1 MTRTTSELRLP
12 ADPAY
17 IVVAKRAASAFA
29 AVAGFDVEAVHDLT
43 IAVAQACENALACAA
58 RAGGLGTGQIRLT
71 FTVEGARLEVQ
82 VQSSCTRQALAAG
95 GGRAGSGLVA
105 EAVERER
112 QEVAA
117 ATDLALRLM
126 GLFVDDHSYRVDE
139 RTGGL
144 RVRLTK
150 YQGFVTSMPR
160 DDGAARSGEYPD
172 HPQAGAERAPRPR
185 PPAPRASTARATTR
199 RCATAW
205 ST

>member
-29 AVAGFDVEAVHDLT
+29 AVAGFDVEAVDDLT
-43 IAVAQACENALACAA
+43 IAVAQACENAIACAL
-58 RAGGLGTGQIRLT
+58 RVGGVGAGQIRLA
-71 FTVEGARLEVQ
+71 FTVEGTRLEVQ
-82 VQSSCTRQALAAG
+82 VQSSCAREVVARAAAVRE
-95 GGRAGSGLVA
+95 RAVA
-105 EAVERER
+105 KAVERER
-112 QEVAA
+112 EEVAAA

-150 YQGFVTSMPR
+150 YK
-160 DDGAARSGEYPD
+160 
-172 HPQAGAERAPRPR
+172 
-185 PPAPRASTARATTR
+185 AS
-199 RCATAW
+199 
-205 ST
+205 

>member
-43 IAVAQACENALACAA
+43 IAVAQACENAVACAA
-58 RAGGLGTGQIRLT
+58 RVGGVGLGQIRLT
-71 FTVEGARLEVQ
+71 FIVEGARLEVQ
-82 VQSSCTRQALAAG
+82 VQSSCTREVVAQAAAAQRRVASKAAER
-95 GGRAGSGLVA
+95 GR
-105 EAVERER
+105 ETE
-112 QEVAA
+112 EVAA

-126 GLFVDDHSYRVDE
+126 GLFVDDHSYRVNE

-150 YQGFVTSMPR
+150 YRGT
-160 DDGAARSGEYPD
+160 
-172 HPQAGAERAPRPR
+172 
-185 PPAPRASTARATTR
+185 
-199 RCATAW
+199 
-205 ST
+205 

>member
-43 IAVAQACENALACAA
+43 IAVAQACENAIACAL
-58 RAGGLGTGQIRLT
+58 RVGGVGAGQIRLA
-71 FTVEGARLEVQ
+71 FTVEGTRLEVQ
-82 VQSSCTRQALAAG
+82 VHSSCAREVVARAAAVRAQA
-95 GGRAGSGLVA
+95 VA
-105 EAVERER
+105 QAVERER
-112 QEVAA
+112 EEVAA

-150 YQGFVTSMPR
+150 YK
-160 DDGAARSGEYPD
+160 
-172 HPQAGAERAPRPR
+172 
-185 PPAPRASTARATTR
+185 AS
-199 RCATAW
+199 
-205 ST
+205 

>member
-43 IAVAQACENALACAA
+43 IAVAQACENAIACAV
-58 RAGGLGTGQIRLT
+58 RVGGVSEGQIRLS
-71 FTVEGARLEVQ
+71 FTVEGTRLEVQ
-82 VQSSCTRQALAAG
+82 VLSSCAREVVARAAAARQLA
-95 GGRAGSGLVA
+95 VA
-105 EAVERER
+105 EAGARER
-112 QEVAA
+112 QEVAD

-150 YQGFVTSMPR
+150 Y
-160 DDGAARSGEYPD
+160 
-172 HPQAGAERAPRPR
+172 
-185 PPAPRASTARATTR
+185 RAS
-199 RCATAW
+199 
-205 ST
+205 

>member
-1 MTRTTSELRLP
+1 MINPDRGYFFSRMTRTTSELRLP

-43 IAVAQACENALACAA
+43 IAVAQACENAIACAL
-58 RAGGLGTGQIRLT
+58 RVGGGGAGQIRLT
-71 FTVEGARLEVQ
+71 FIVEGARLEVQ
-82 VQSSCTRQALAAG
+82 VQSSCAREVVARAAAVRE
-95 GGRAGSGLVA
+95 RAVA
-105 EAVERER
+105 KAVERER

-150 YQGFVTSMPR
+150 YK
-160 DDGAARSGEYPD
+160 
-172 HPQAGAERAPRPR
+172 
-185 PPAPRASTARATTR
+185 AS
-199 RCATAW
+199 
-205 ST
+205 

>member
-43 IAVAQACENALACAA
+43 IAVAQACENAIACAQ
-58 RAGGLGTGQIRLT
+58 RVGGVGAGQIRLA
-71 FTVEGARLEVQ
+71 FTVEGTGLEVQ
-82 VQSSCTRQALAAG
+82 VQSSCAREVVARAAAVRE
-95 GGRAGSGLVA
+95 RAVA
-105 EAVERER
+105 QAVERER
-112 QEVAA
+112 EEVAA

-150 YQGFVTSMPR
+150 YK
-160 DDGAARSGEYPD
+160 
-172 HPQAGAERAPRPR
+172 
-185 PPAPRASTARATTR
+185 AS
-199 RCATAW
+199 
-205 ST
+205 

>member
-1 MTRTTSELRLP
+1 MTRTSSELRLP

-29 AVAGFDVEAVHDLT
+29 VVAGFDVEAVHDLT
-43 IAVAQACENALACAA
+43 IAVAQACENALACTA
-58 RAGGLGTGQIRLT
+58 RAGGAGVGQIRLT
-71 FTVEGARLEVQ
+71 FTVEDERLEVQ
-82 VQSSCTRQALAAG
+82 VQSSCAREVVAKATAARQRAAIQ
-95 GGRAGSGLVA
+95 
-105 EAVERER
+105 AVQAMERER

-150 YQGFVTSMPR
+150 YK
-160 DDGAARSGEYPD
+160 
-172 HPQAGAERAPRPR
+172 
-185 PPAPRASTARATTR
+185 AS
-199 RCATAW
+199 
-205 ST
+205 

>member
-1 MTRTTSELRLP
+1 MNVEMGYFSAGMRQTTSELRLP

-29 AVAGFDVEAVHDLT
+29 AVAGFDVEAVHDLA
-43 IAVAQACENALACAA
+43 IAVAQACENSIACTAA
-58 RAGGLGTGQIRLT
+58 VGGAGVGQIRLT
-71 FTVEGARLEVQ
+71 FTIEAERLEVG
-82 VQSSCTRQALAAG
+82 VQSSCSRQVVARAAAARHG
-95 GGRAGSGLVA
+95 AAAVA
-105 EAVERER
+105 EERGR

-150 YQGFVTSMPR
+150 YKVS
-160 DDGAARSGEYPD
+160 
-172 HPQAGAERAPRPR
+172 
-185 PPAPRASTARATTR
+185 
-199 RCATAW
+199 
-205 ST
+205 

>member
-43 IAVAQACENALACAA
+43 IAVAQACENALACTE
-58 RAGGLGTGQIRLT
+58 RAGGPGIGQIRLT
-71 FTVEGARLEVQ
+71 FAVEGARLEVQ
-82 VQSSCTRQALAAG
+82 VQSSCTRQALA
-95 GGRAGSGLVA
+95 
-105 EAVERER
+105 EAAAAQRVEAKAAERER

-150 YQGFVTSMPR
+150 Y
-160 DDGAARSGEYPD
+160 
-172 HPQAGAERAPRPR
+172 
-185 PPAPRASTARATTR
+185 RAS
-199 RCATAW
+199 
-205 ST
+205 

>member
-1 MTRTTSELRLP
+1 MTTSELRLP

-43 IAVAQACENALACAA
+43 IAVAQACENAIACAV
-58 RAGGLGTGQIRLT
+58 RVGGGGVGQIRLT

-82 VQSSCTRQALAAG
+82 VQGTCGRQVVARAAAPE
-95 GGRAGSGLVA
+95 RPAA
-105 EAVERER
+105 ANAAERELEAE
-112 QEVAA
+112 EVAA

-126 GLFVDDHSYRVDE
+126 GLFVDDHSYRLNE

-150 YQGFVTSMPR
+150 YRVS
-160 DDGAARSGEYPD
+160 
-172 HPQAGAERAPRPR
+172 
-185 PPAPRASTARATTR
+185 
-199 RCATAW
+199 
-205 ST
+205 

>member
-1 MTRTTSELRLP
+1 MP

-43 IAVAQACENALACAA
+43 IAVAQACENAIACAVQV
-58 RAGGLGTGQIRLT
+58 GGVGVGQIRLT
-71 FTVEGARLEVQ
+71 FIVEGARLEVQ
-82 VQSSCTRQALAAG
+82 VQSSCARQVVAVQE
-95 GGRAGSGLVA
+95 RAVA
-105 EAVERER
+105 KAVERER

-150 YQGFVTSMPR
+150 YK
-160 DDGAARSGEYPD
+160 
-172 HPQAGAERAPRPR
+172 
-185 PPAPRASTARATTR
+185 AS
-199 RCATAW
+199 
-205 ST
+205 

>member
-1 MTRTTSELRLP
+1 MTGTTSELRLP

-43 IAVAQACENALACAA
+43 IAVAQACENAIACAV
-58 RAGGLGTGQIRLT
+58 RVGGVGAGQIRLT
-71 FTVEGARLEVQ
+71 FIVEGERLEVQ
-82 VQSSCTRQALAAG
+82 VHSSCAREVVARSAATQKLA
-95 GGRAGSGLVA
+95 VA
-105 EAVERER
+105 KAVERER

-150 YQGFVTSMPR
+150 Y
-160 DDGAARSGEYPD
+160 
-172 HPQAGAERAPRPR
+172 
-185 PPAPRASTARATTR
+185 RAT
-199 RCATAW
+199 
-205 ST
+205 

>member
-1 MTRTTSELRLP
+1 MTNAHKGYFSSRMTGTTSELRLP

-43 IAVAQACENALACAA
+43 IAVAQACENAIACAV
-58 RAGGLGTGQIRLT
+58 RVGGIGAGQIRLT
-71 FTVEGARLEVQ
+71 FIVEGERLEVQ
-82 VQSSCTRQALAAG
+82 VHSSCAREVVARSAA
-95 GGRAGSGLVA
+95 AQKVA
-105 EAVERER
+105 VAKAVERER

-150 YQGFVTSMPR
+150 YK
-160 DDGAARSGEYPD
+160 
-172 HPQAGAERAPRPR
+172 
-185 PPAPRASTARATTR
+185 AS
-199 RCATAW
+199 
-205 ST
+205 

>member
-12 ADPAY
+12 ADPDY

-43 IAVAQACENALACAA
+43 IAVAQACDNAIACAA
-58 RAGGLGTGQIRLT
+58 RAGGLGIGQIRLT
-71 FTVEGARLEVQ
+71 FAVEGARLEVQ
-82 VQSSCTRQALAAG
+82 VLSSCNRQALA
-95 GGRAGSGLVA
+95 
-105 EAVERER
+105 EAAATQQRLAAQAAQAAERER

-150 YQGFVTSMPR
+150 Y
-160 DDGAARSGEYPD
+160 
-172 HPQAGAERAPRPR
+172 
-185 PPAPRASTARATTR
+185 RAS
-199 RCATAW
+199 
-205 ST
+205 

>member
-43 IAVAQACENALACAA
+43 IAVAQACENAIACAV
-58 RAGGLGTGQIRLT
+58 RVGGVSEGQIRLS
-71 FTVEGARLEVQ
+71 FTVEGTRLEVQ
-82 VQSSCTRQALAAG
+82 VLSSCAREVVARAAAARQLA
-95 GGRAGSGLVA
+95 VA
-105 EAVERER
+105 EAGDRER
-112 QEVAA
+112 QEVAD

-150 YQGFVTSMPR
+150 Y
-160 DDGAARSGEYPD
+160 
-172 HPQAGAERAPRPR
+172 
-185 PPAPRASTARATTR
+185 RAS
-199 RCATAW
+199 
-205 ST
+205 

>member
-43 IAVAQACENALACAA
+43 IAVAQACENAIACAV
-58 RAGGLGTGQIRLT
+58 RVGGVSKGQIRLS
-71 FTVEGARLEVQ
+71 FTVEGTRLEVQ
-82 VQSSCTRQALAAG
+82 VLSSCAREVVARAAAQRQLA
-95 GGRAGSGLVA
+95 VA
-105 EAVERER
+105 EAVDRER
-112 QEVAA
+112 QEVAD
-117 ATDLALRLM
+117 ATDLALRLL

-150 YQGFVTSMPR
+150 Y
-160 DDGAARSGEYPD
+160 
-172 HPQAGAERAPRPR
+172 
-185 PPAPRASTARATTR
+185 RAS
-199 RCATAW
+199 
-205 ST
+205 